1 MSAAATVFGLALLA
15 ALLYT
20 ALQKSVPMYALLLSL
35 GTALVL
41 LLRAGGAIRAVL
53 SGVFRL
59 EQQAGGEAFACLIR
73 STALILLTDYI
84 RILCE
89 EAGADSLAWCVGLAG
104 RCIVLAAVWPLL
116 EEILQQIGSMAG

>member
-20 ALQKSVPMYALLLSL
+20 VLQKSVPMYALLLSL

-41 LLRAGGAIRAVL
+41 LLRAGVAIRAVL

-59 EQQAGGEAFACLIR
+59 EQQAGGDAFACLIR

-104 RCIVLAAVWPLL
+104 RCMVLAAVWPLL

>member
-1 MSAAATVFGLALLA
+1 M
-15 ALLYT
+15 
-20 ALQKSVPMYALLLSL
+20 
-35 GTALVL
+35 
-41 LLRAGGAIRAVL
+41 L

-59 EQQAGGEAFACLIR
+59 EQQAGGDAFACLIR

-104 RCIVLAAVWPLL
+104 RCMVLAAVWPLL

>member
-20 ALQKSVPMYALLLSL
+20 ALQKNVPMYALLLSL

-59 EQQAGGEAFACLIR
+59 EQQAGGDAFACLIR

-104 RCIVLAAVWPLL
+104 RCMVLAAVWPLL

>member
-1 MSAAATVFGLALLA
+1 MSTAAAVFGLALLA

-35 GTALVL
+35 GAALVL

-59 EQQAGGEAFACLIR
+59 EQQAGGEAFACLTR
-73 STALILLTDYI
+73 STAIILLTDHL

-104 RCIVLAAVWPLL
+104 RCMVLAAAWPLL

>member
-20 ALQKSVPMYALLLSL
+20 ALQKNVPMYALLLSL
-35 GTALVL
+35 GAALVL

-53 SGVFRL
+53 SGIFRL

-104 RCIVLAAVWPLL
+104 RCMVLAAVWPLL